1 MRMTPISYDSAI
13 AALICLA
20 AAVSL
25 CLPACQSILPYK
37 TGGLP
42 SDIKP
47 GASKRGV
54 YRKMGWPERR
64 GDWVDSGRKIGEI
77 WYYEDY
83 WWAKDNWAQKFG
95 SWNVYFDNQERFVGW
110 KLVSPRPQEPDAR
123 EVFYEL
129 D

>member
-1 MRMTPISYDSAI
+1 MRLRPHAATLAI
-13 AALICLA
+13 LLCLSTA
-20 AAVSL
+20 SL
-25 CLPACQSILPYK
+25 LWLPACQSLIPYK

-42 SDIKP
+42 SEVKP
-47 GASKRGV
+47 GASKRAV
-54 YRKMGWPERR
+54 YRKMGWPERT
-64 GDWVDSGRKIGEI
+64 GAWIDQGLQIGEI

-83 WWAKDNWAQKFG
+83 WWAKDDWAQKFG
-95 SWNVYFDNQERFVGW
+95 SWNVYFDSRERFVGW